1 MRYTTYCTNTT
12 RPPRLSGGAMN
23 DSIDDYFEQMFDRLV
38 VKNDD

>member
-23 DSIDDYFEQMFDRLV
+23 DSIDDYFEQMLRNLIG
-38 VKNDD
+38 K